1 MPVLLAEFAHESNSF
16 ATPVTGRERFE
27 QSELVH
33 GEAVIEA
40 HRGKG
45 TVLGGMIE
53 SLLQNGHHAIP
64 VFAASAPP
72 SGPVDATFLDALLCE
87 LLGAAEREKPNA
99 VLLSLHGGMS
109 VSADGKPDV
118 IDDPEGAIVTALRQV
133 LGPSVPMGVVM
144 DLHSDT
150 TDRLL
155 EATDM
160 TLAFNEEPHRDAAE
174 RGLEMAGIID
184 AIGNG
189 HLRTSKVRVRIPMLL
204 TAINMATDEGPMADL
219 HQLRREMERLA
230 GVLDVSIHAGF
241 YGSDQSQA
249 GFSVV
254 CTTDGDRELAHRIA
268 SEIAWEAWNL
278 RESFLMD
285 LVRPADGVARALAE
299 QRTVALVDEADDPA
313 GGGACDGVELLRA
326 MIEGGITSGGV
337 STVCDPET
345 VTRMAEAGLGA
356 ELDVVLGARTDAL
369 HGKPLACRGIVRLLT
384 DQPVPKDGWSSRMS
398 HAGLIGVLDVGGIL
412 VIVTQR
418 RLVTENIDL
427 FEHLGFD
434 VMSMQAVVF
443 KGLTLHVRQALDGKI
458 SVFLPVDGVGVTH
471 PDVTRLGPYQ
481 RLTRP
486 CWPFDPQ
493 MTFAKP

>member
-1 MPVLLAEFAHESNSF
+1 MRVLLAEFAHESNSF

-33 GEAVIEA
+33 GDAVIEA
-40 HRGKG
+40 HRGMG
-45 TVLGGMIE
+45 TVLGGMIDG
-53 SLLQNGHHAIP
+53 LLQKGHQPVP

-72 SGPVDATFLDALLCE
+72 SGPVDTTFFNALLDD
-87 LLGAAEREKPNA
+87 LLRAAERNKPDA

-109 VSADGKPDV
+109 VSEDGKPDV
-118 IDDPEGAIVTALRQV
+118 IDDPEGAVVTSLRHV
-133 LGPSVPMGVVM
+133 LGPDVPMGVVM

-155 EATDM
+155 EATDI
-160 TLAFNEEPHRDAAE
+160 TLAFNEEPHRDGAE
-174 RGLEMAGIID
+174 RGHEIAGFID
-184 AIGNG
+184 ALGRG
-189 HLRTSKVRVRIPMLL
+189 AFRTAQVRIRAPMLL
-204 TAINMATDEGPMADL
+204 TAINMATDQGPMADL
-219 HQLRREMERLA
+219 HQIRREQECLP

-254 CTTDGDRELAHRIA
+254 CTTTGDRELAHEVA
-268 SEIAWEAWNL
+268 SNLAWEAWNM
-278 RESFLMD
+278 RETFLMD

-299 QRTVALVDEADDPA
+299 QRTIALVDEADDPA

-337 STVCDPET
+337 STVFDPET
-345 VTRMAEAGLGA
+345 VTHMAEAGLGA
-356 ELDVVLGARTDAL
+356 ELDVVLGARTDMF
-369 HGKPLACRGIVRLLT
+369 HGKPLACRGIVRQLT
-384 DQPVPKDGWSSRMS
+384 DKPVPKDGWSSRMS
-398 HAGLIGVLDVGGIL
+398 YAGLIGVLDVGGIL

-434 VMSMQAVVF
+434 VRTMQAIVF
-443 KGLTLHVRQALDGKI
+443 KGITLHVRQALEGKI

-471 PDVTRLGPYQ
+471 PDVTGLGPYQ
-481 RLTRP
+481 RLIRP
-486 CWPFDPQ
+486 CWPFDPHLA
-493 MTFAKP
+493 FPKP